1 MIQRAVLAYSD
12 ITLEGR
18 EGYIFLAQAMRGS
31 TVSIFL
37 FLLEAFLLASL
48 ISLNRSLR
56 LMMSIATLEV
66 EGGDEYKIDYGTL
79 IHHRTP
85 LIAIELASMFMGIVT
100 TLAVYVAVALS
111 LTQILL
117 SILIFRGVKGM
128 WIWKT
133 FSYAVTDM

>member
-37 FLLEAFLLASL
+37 FASL
-48 ISLNRSLR
+48 ISLNKSLR
-56 LMMSIATLEV
+56 LMLTVTTLEA
-66 EGGDEYKIDYGTL
+66 EDGDGYKIDYGTL

-85 LIAIELASMFMGIVT
+85 LGLRSRLSELQFFPFAG
-100 TLAVYVAVALS
+100 L
-111 LTQILL
+111 
-117 SILIFRGVKGM
+117 K
-128 WIWKT
+128 
-133 FSYAVTDM
+133 